1 MPNII
6 DVARNRQVR
15 IHPGDSVHNVK
26 RVTFTDNE
34 FALHGEYGCAV
45 FEAQLDEDGN
55 PVIRLITEPLSADKM
70 LAHEL
75 ITEAQYDGYVAE
87 CAKKNREKLEEIEFR
102 EYLRLSKK
110 FGEVNLDEAIKA
122 CELIHDSLH
131 SLRTGTPKSSSL

>member
-6 DVARNRQVR
+6 ESMRARQ
-15 IHPGDSVHNVK
+15 IHRAGSAIYGVEHVTLKEHDFVVHLK
-26 RVTFTDNE
+26 
-34 FALHGEYGCAV
+34 AYYAI
-45 FEAQLDEDGN
+45 FEAQLDGDGN
-55 PVIRLITEPLSADKM
+55 PVIRLVTEPLSADKM

-75 ITEAQYDGYVAE
+75 ITKAQYEEFVAE
-87 CAKKNREKLEEIEFR
+87 CAREDHEKLEQIEFR

>member
-1 MPNII
+1 MPNAIEA
-6 DVARNRQVR
+6 VRKRQIR

-55 PVIRLITEPLSADKM
+55 PVIRLITEPLSVDKM
-70 LAHEL
+70 LAHDM
-75 ITEAQYDGYVAE
+75 ISQAQYDGYVAE
-87 CAKKNREKLEEIEFR
+87 CAKKDHEKLEKIEFE

-110 FGEVNLDEAIKA
+110 YGADINKAIKNCVA
-122 CELIHDSLH
+122 LYDSLV
-131 SLRTGTPKSSSL
+131 SLKTGESEPS

>member
-55 PVIRLITEPLSADKM
+55 PVIRLITEPLSVDKM
-70 LAHEL
+70 LAHDM
-75 ITEAQYDGYVAE
+75 ISQAQYDGYVAE
-87 CAKKNREKLEEIEFR
+87 CAKKDHEKLERIEFE

-110 FGEVNLDEAIKA
+110 YGADIDKAIKNCVA
-122 CELIHDSLH
+122 LYDSLV
-131 SLRTGTPKSSSL
+131 SLKAGESEPS

>member
-34 FALHGEYGCAV
+34 FALHGEYGFAV

-55 PVIRLITEPLSADKM
+55 PVIRLVTEPLSADKM

-87 CAKKNREKLEEIEFR
+87 CAKKDHEKLEQIEFR
-102 EYLRLSKK
+102 EYLRLAQKYGAADINK
-110 FGEVNLDEAIKA
+110 AISSCLA
-122 CELIHDSLH
+122 LYDSLV
-131 SLRTGTPKSSSL
+131 SLKTGESEPS